1 MDFAKFFAAGAGRSV
16 RVGLVGVGEFGATLA
31 AQARAIPQLALV
43 AFADREPQR
52 VLDVLGAL
60 GIGRD
65 AIALCDNSA
74 KAEAALA
81 AGRIVVSED
90 NSVVVDSP
98 LDVIV
103 EATGHPEGG
112 AINAERALRQR
123 RHVVLVS
130 KEVDSAVGPYLA
142 RLACDNGVV
151 CSPVEGDQ
159 PALLMGLVSW
169 AQALGLEIIA
179 LGKSSEYDYVFDP
192 ARAQVTWRTQTI
204 DTPWFGGLWPLD
216 TRDPARTLAA
226 RSLAIAALP
235 QRTVPDYCEM
245 CLVANA
251 TGFRPDT
258 PRLHAPLARTVEL
271 PTILRLRERGGVLAG
286 KGAIE
291 VFNCLRRPDEASFAG
306 GVFVVV
312 AGADRKTF
320 NVLKG
325 KGIPVDAADDHMLL
339 YNPSHLLGVEAPM
352 SILQAGLLGRSSG
365 PAETRPVCDVVGRAT
380 RDLAAGTLLSLD
392 QRHAIDGV
400 EAELVPARAA
410 VPGNPAPFYLAGW
423 NRLAREV
430 RAGEL
435 LTVDAIA
442 RPADSA
448 LWRMRAEQD
457 RMFGAV

>member
-1 MDFAKFFAAGAGRSV
+1 M
-16 RVGLVGVGEFGATLA
+16 
-31 AQARAIPQLALV
+31 
-43 AFADREPQR
+43 
-52 VLDVLGAL
+52 
-60 GIGRD
+60 
-65 AIALCDNSA
+65 
-74 KAEAALA
+74 ALA

-142 RLACDNGVV
+142 RLARDNGVV

-169 AQALGLEIIA
+169 AQALGLEIVA

-204 DTPWFGGLWPLD
+204 DTPWIGGLWPLD
-216 TRDPARTLAA
+216 MRDPARTLAA

-258 PRLHAPLARTVEL
+258 PRLHAPLARSVEL
-271 PTILRLRERGGVLAG
+271 PTILRLRERGGVLAA

-291 VFNCLRRPDEASFAG
+291 VFNCLRRTDEASF
-306 GVFVVV
+306 
-312 AGADRKTF
+312 
-320 NVLKG
+320 
-325 KGIPVDAADDHMLL
+325 
-339 YNPSHLLGVEAPM
+339 
-352 SILQAGLLGRSSG
+352 
-365 PAETRPVCDVVGRAT
+365 
-380 RDLAAGTLLSLD
+380 
-392 QRHAIDGV
+392 
-400 EAELVPARAA
+400 
-410 VPGNPAPFYLAGW
+410 
-423 NRLAREV
+423 
-430 RAGEL
+430 
-435 LTVDAIA
+435 
-442 RPADSA
+442 
-448 LWRMRAEQD
+448 
-457 RMFGAV
+457 